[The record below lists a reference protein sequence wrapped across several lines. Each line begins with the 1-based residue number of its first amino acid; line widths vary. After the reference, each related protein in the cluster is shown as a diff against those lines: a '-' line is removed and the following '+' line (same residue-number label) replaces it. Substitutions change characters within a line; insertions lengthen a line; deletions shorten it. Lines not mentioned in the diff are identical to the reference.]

1 MKSDKKSLDKGT
13 VILAVNLVFA
23 LLIWILDGLY
33 IRYGAFSVKIVTS
46 LAFTLMGIVNLT
58 YLVLSGHKDL
68 KFSAVMVGGLTFAML
83 GDVILEI
90 HFIVGAALFAVGHV
104 LFFLSYCFL
113 RKPSLFDFL
122 LGGVIMILA
131 VLFITL
137 APIFNFSN
145 DVVMEI
151 VCVVYAAVISLMVGK
166 AIGDF
171 VKLKSWLT
179 FAIALGSLLFFFSDL
194 MLLLNV
200 FSTVKAYVGA
210 LCLATYYPAEC
221 LLAFS
226 VYLAK
231 RHEELQSASAD

>member
-1 MKSDKKSLDKGT
+1 MESEKKSLDLTT
-13 VILAVNLVFA
+13 VILAVNLAIA
-23 LLIWILDGLY
+23 LFIWILDGLY

-46 LAFTLMGIVNLT
+46 LLFTVMGFVNLV
-58 YLVLSGHKDL
+58 YLVLTKHNDL
-68 KFSAVMVGGLTFAML
+68 KFPSVMVAGLTFAML
-83 GDVILEI
+83 GDIILEI

-104 LFFLSYCFL
+104 LFFASYCFL
-113 RKPSLFDFL
+113 RKPSLVDFL
-122 LGGVIMILA
+122 LGGVIMVFA

-137 APIFNFSN
+137 APIFDFS
-145 DVVMEI
+145 DDILMEI
-151 VCVVYAAVISLMVGK
+151 VCIVYAAVISLMVGK

-200 FSTVKAYVGA
+200 FSSVKMYVGA

-226 VYLAK
+226 IYLARRAEDK
-231 RHEELQSASAD
+231 TAGNK